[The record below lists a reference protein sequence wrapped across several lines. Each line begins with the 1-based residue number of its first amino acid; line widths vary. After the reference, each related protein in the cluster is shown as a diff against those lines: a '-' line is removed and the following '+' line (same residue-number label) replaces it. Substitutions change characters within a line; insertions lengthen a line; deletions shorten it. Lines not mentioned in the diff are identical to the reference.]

1 MLLLSGTRVCNIRH
15 LAHWQSSKLIGPARA
30 IREEP
35 YVMLRVPDRPV
46 HYGWNGRDQK
56 LRHFAI

>member
-15 LAHWQSSKLIGPARA
+15 LAHWQSSKVIGPARA

-35 YVMLRVPDRPV
+35 YVMLRVPDGPV
-46 HYGWNGRDQK
+46 HYGRNGRDHK
-56 LRHFAI
+56 PRRNAI